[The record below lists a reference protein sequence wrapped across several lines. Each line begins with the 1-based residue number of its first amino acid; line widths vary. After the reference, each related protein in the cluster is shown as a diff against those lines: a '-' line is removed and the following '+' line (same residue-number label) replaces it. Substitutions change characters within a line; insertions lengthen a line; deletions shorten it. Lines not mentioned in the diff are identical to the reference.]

1 MEAPTSPDDDHP
13 QAHDVAE
20 SAGGTESTT
29 PAAIESQVSWAEGL
43 HRRLSERLDATAEQ

>member
-1 MEAPTSPDDDHP
+1 MESPLSPDDDHP

-20 SAGGTESTT
+20 TAGGTASMT
-29 PAAIESQVSWAEGL
+29 PAAIESQVSWAEDL